1 MQGICA
7 SNMQFLHVLA
17 GWPGSVNDSRILR
30 NCDVW
35 NIAPDWCGVD
45 NHLVG
50 DGAYPL
56 QQWLLTPL
64 RNNGHLTQRMRRFNY
79 HYPQLELQ
87 LNMLLVC

>member
-1 MQGICA
+1 MTSLYKGLRPA
-7 SNMQFLHVLA
+7 AGVEALA
-17 GWPGSVNDSRILR
+17 CEV
-30 NCDVW
+30 
-35 NIAPDWCGVD
+35 GVD

-79 HYPQLELQ
+79 RLSSARVAIEHAFG
-87 LNMLLVC
+87 LLKGRAICCLKLLDTKNCS

>member
-1 MQGICA
+1 
-7 SNMQFLHVLA
+7 MQFLHVLA
-17 GWPGSVNDSRILR
+17 GWLGSINDSRIFR
-30 NCDVW
+30 NCDIW